1 MTGIALLGAG
11 LFAKEAHLPALM
23 KLQAN
28 LLAVYSRSA
37 RSAQSVLAVA
47 DELGAATS
55 NIGVYADELESEGN
69 GLAALL
75 QRSEIGAVIVALPIL
90 VQPDVVRKCLAAGK
104 HVLCEKP
111 VAKDTNA
118 ALELVKDYER
128 DYLPQGLVLSV
139 AEQFRYDR
147 AFTRARGLVTDGRIG
162 KLNHVH
168 ARVWGNIQ
176 PGDNKW
182 YETEWRK
189 TPEYQGGFILDGGVH
204 FVALIRYV
212 SGREITKTVS
222 LCRQTYPHLPPVD
235 TVNAAI
241 QFDDGASGSLSFCFA
256 SAKGKFEFIFVG
268 EQGALTISGV
278 DGKDD
283 TQRIV
288 LESLEGKVTVDEE
301 IVGEGIY
308 EEVKAFLG
316 SCAGGTHDEKAG
328 AREAMADIAVVES
341 ICSGGGSVEVFRQ

>member
-1 MTGIALLGAG
+1 M
-11 LFAKEAHLPALM
+11 
-23 KLQAN
+23 
-28 LLAVYSRSA
+28 YSRSA
-37 RSAQSVLAVA
+37 RSAQTVLAA
-47 DELGAATS
+47 AGELGAATS
-55 NIGVYADELESEGN
+55 NIDVYADELEAEGK

-75 QRSEIGAVIVALPIL
+75 QRSDIGAVIVALPIL

-111 VAKDTNA
+111 VAKDTKS

-128 DYLPQGLVLSV
+128 DYLSRGLILSV

-147 AFTRARGLVTDGRIG
+147 AFTRARELVADGRIG

-212 SGREITKTVS
+212 SGHEITKTVS

-256 SAKGKFEFIFVG
+256 STKSTFEFIFVG
-268 EQGALTISGV
+268 EQGALTIKGV

-288 LESLEGKVTVDEE
+288 LENLEGKVMADEE
-301 IVGEGIY
+301 ILGEGIY

-316 SCAGGTHDEKAG
+316 SCAGAAHDEKAG

-341 ICSGGGSVEVFRQ
+341 ICAGGGPVEIFHPGR